1 MNSSHSEGLCRFLF
15 FGFYLFFG
23 LVHELA
29 HVLVSHIFFSA
40 DDLHFI
46 ATSTGGVN
54 SGGVITVLARALF
67 GRCSIVSLPTENQ
80 FARFIILH
88 SGWILTCALGL
99 ALHWNYR
106 RLDRDPKGLAVNWM
120 SIAAVA
126 AYITSLE
133 GIVTDL
139 FGFIPAALSNGQ
151 IEEGRL
157 MLYCGNFGVIL
168 LNSSW
173 INIDGGKKAL
183 DILEKMVE
191 VTMMRGAFCFV
202 RLSS

>member
-1 MNSSHSEGLCRFLF
+1 MVNSNHSEGLCRIVF
-15 FGFYLFFG
+15 FVFYLVFG
-23 LVHELA
+23 LIHELA
-29 HVLVSHIFFSA
+29 HVLVSHIIFSA
-40 DDLHFI
+40 DDLRFT
-46 ATSTGGVN
+46 ATEGVN
-54 SGGVITVLARALF
+54 SGGVIAVLARALF
-67 GRCSIVSLPTENQ
+67 GRYSIVSLPTDNQ
-80 FARFIILH
+80 LARFFILH
-88 SGWILTCALGL
+88 SGWILTCTLALT
-99 ALHWNYR
+99 LHWNYL
-106 RLDRDPKGLAVNWM
+106 RLDGYSKGHAVNWM

-139 FGFIPAALSNGQ
+139 FGFIPAAALSNSQ

-157 MLYCGNFGVIL
+157 ILYCGNFGVIL

-191 VTMMRGAFCFV
+191 VTMMRGMLCFV
-202 RLSS
+202 Y